1 MRIVK
6 DFKSNDSLSA
16 NPKRVTG
23 AFLVSADC
31 KGLRCV
37 DTVEPLALKLFHL
50 AQSSRRALHH
60 IIPRWSRK
68 TAGGS
73 VLIWVFAFIL
83 AGAGIWF
90 WHIQRRIEA
99 GWFRTEAALNNVTE
113 AESRLSLFL
122 AQIFVVNI
130 PIEIQGDRFLPNRIK
145 VGRWNTE
152 LPRARPDLW
161 RQNKF
166 NSSFLQIFW
175 LWRQRILS
183 RNLMLSD
190 RYFLYPGCGF
200 AVILN
205 VRCQPENFDF
215 IWFGDNV
222 RKLPYF
228 HYQPSPFAINHS
240 LSIQS
245 GGLCAGLSGFGLR
258 PRDTSKNQS
267 CDCNEKTRPD
277 VDVVGPILVNI
288 DRRDPHYYGFI
299 FILACELLAGFL
311 AFLGG

>member
-1 MRIVK
+1 MGGHGRTTRSETLPPCAK
-6 DFKSNDSLSA
+6 LSA
-16 NPKRVTG
+16 GFAPYY
-23 AFLVSADC
+23 
-31 KGLRCV
+31 
-37 DTVEPLALKLFHL
+37 
-50 AQSSRRALHH
+50 
-60 IIPRWSRK
+60 
-68 TAGGS
+68 TAVVKENRGGGS

-161 RQNKF
+161 RQNKI

-190 RYFLYPGCGF
+190 RYFLYP
-200 AVILN
+200 
-205 VRCQPENFDF
+205 
-215 IWFGDNV
+215 
-222 RKLPYF
+222 
-228 HYQPSPFAINHS
+228 
-240 LSIQS
+240 
-245 GGLCAGLSGFGLR
+245 
-258 PRDTSKNQS
+258 
-267 CDCNEKTRPD
+267 
-277 VDVVGPILVNI
+277 
-288 DRRDPHYYGFI
+288 
-299 FILACELLAGFL
+299 
-311 AFLGG
+311 